1 MLRGWERSE
10 DRRMD
15 LRHPLR
21 RIRATAAILSPR
33 QRRWRRFLQELPID
47 PDKLPRPLDT
57 PGEKDF
63 IICGSPRTGTTL
75 ASAML
80 YQPPRVV
87 TVMEPW
93 DGMRL
98 SPAALFTSLRQEID
112 QTGRLRRGKLDV
124 TALMTEG
131 SVRWCH
137 EGDQAF
143 ETAVE
148 QGYRLGVKWPA
159 FWRYLDLLPSMKFVL
174 CLRDP
179 IETIASYKHAGGRL
193 AQGLNYDTAFN
204 RAMNTYLESATRD
217 PVLRRILLFDYVHER
232 LLPYLTCSNVFVLRY
247 ERWFTEIEALMHDL
261 STFLGVGLGPS
272 RAILRRRPAGP
283 ALEPS
288 EVELIRA
295 RCATADAIGYPLIAA
310 PSD

>member
-1 MLRGWERSE
+1 
-10 DRRMD
+10 MD
-15 LRHPLR
+15 LRQSLR
-21 RIRATAAILSPR
+21 RLRATAAVFSPR

-47 PDKLPRPLDT
+47 PDQLPRPLET
-57 PGEKDF
+57 PSEQDF

-98 SPAALFTSLRQEID
+98 PPAALFASLRQEID

-124 TALMTEG
+124 SALMGEG
-131 SVRWCH
+131 AVRWCR
-137 EGDQAF
+137 EGERAF
-143 ETAVE
+143 ETLVE
-148 QGYRLGVKWPA
+148 PGYRLGVKWPA
-159 FWRYLDLLPSMKFVL
+159 FWQYLDLLPSMKFVL
-174 CLRDP
+174 CFRDP
-179 IETIASYKHAGGRL
+179 IETIASYKYAGGRL

-204 RAMNTYLESATRD
+204 RAMNTYLESATPD
-217 PVLRRILLFDYVHER
+217 PALRRILLFDYVHER
-232 LLPYLTCSNVFVLRY
+232 LLPYLTRSNVFVLRY
-247 ERWFTEIEALMHDL
+247 ERWFTELEGLMHDL
-261 STFLGVGLGPS
+261 STFLGVELGPG

-288 EVELIRA
+288 EMELIRA
-295 RCATADAIGYPLIAA
+295 RCATADPIGYPLKPPAGTLLGA
-310 PSD
+310 K